1 VTAIEPLKK
10 IYQILFDH
18 FGPQGWWPGETELEI
33 IIGAILTQNTSWKN
47 VEKAI
52 KNLKEKNLLE
62 IKKLSRIRK
71 DTLAQLIRPAGYFN
85 IKSERIKEI
94 VKFLVK
100 RYNGNL
106 SALKRKEG
114 DVLRREL
121 LSVKGIGKETADSI
135 LLYALKKPFFVVDA
149 YTKRILSR
157 HNLITKDATYD
168 EIQNFFHK
176 NLPREEKVYNEFHA
190 LLVRLGKTYCRK
202 KPNCS
207 NCPLFQQLDNFLTNP
222 F

>member
-1 VTAIEPLKK
+1 MTAIEPLKK

>member
-149 YTKRILSR
+149 YTKRILLR

>member
-100 RYNGNL
+100 R
-106 SALKRKEG
+106 
-114 DVLRREL
+114 
-121 LSVKGIGKETADSI
+121 
-135 LLYALKKPFFVVDA
+135 
-149 YTKRILSR
+149 
-157 HNLITKDATYD
+157 
-168 EIQNFFHK
+168 
-176 NLPREEKVYNEFHA
+176 
-190 LLVRLGKTYCRK
+190 
-202 KPNCS
+202 
-207 NCPLFQQLDNFLTNP
+207 
-222 F
+222 

>member
-1 VTAIEPLKK
+1 MTAIEPLKK

-149 YTKRILSR
+149 YTKRILLR